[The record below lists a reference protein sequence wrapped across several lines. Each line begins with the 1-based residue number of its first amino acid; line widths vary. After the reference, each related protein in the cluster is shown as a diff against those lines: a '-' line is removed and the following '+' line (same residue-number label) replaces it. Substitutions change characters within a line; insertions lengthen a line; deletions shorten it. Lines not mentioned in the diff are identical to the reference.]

1 MTLREDDVLL
11 TATEAA
17 RLLALSKPGLWV
29 GVARGDLPAPF
40 YPLPRAPRWSRNE
53 LLATVAAR
61 RALPRDQ
68 MAKRR
73 AACAAATAPAAE

>member
-1 MTLREDDVLL
+1 MSFQEDDVLL
-11 TATEAA
+11 TAAEAA
-17 RLLALSKPGLWV
+17 KLLALSRPGLWV

-73 AACAAATAPAAE
+73 AARAAATAAE

>member
-1 MTLREDDVLL
+1 MSFQEDDVLL
-11 TATEAA
+11 TAAEAA
-17 RLLALSKPGLWV
+17 KLLALSRPGFWV

-40 YPLPRAPRWSRNE
+40 YLLPRAPRWSRNE

-73 AACAAATAPAAE
+73 AARAARATAAAE

>member
-1 MTLREDDVLL
+1 MSFREDDVLL

-17 RLLALSKPGLWV
+17 RLLALSKPGFWI
-29 GVARGDLPAPF
+29 GVARGDLPPPF

-53 LLATVAAR
+53 LLAAVAAR

-73 AACAAATAPAAE
+73 AARAAAAAPTAE

>member
-1 MTLREDDVLL
+1 MSFQEDDVLL
-11 TATEAA
+11 TAAEAA
-17 RLLALSKPGLWV
+17 RLLALSRPGLWV

-53 LLATVAAR
+53 LLAAVEAR

-73 AACAAATAPAAE
+73 ARRAAATAPAQ

>member
-1 MTLREDDVLL
+1 MSFREDDVLL

-17 RLLALSKPGLWV
+17 RLLALSKPGLWI

-61 RALPRDQ
+61 RALPRD
-68 MAKRR
+68 
-73 AACAAATAPAAE
+73 

>member
-1 MTLREDDVLL
+1 MSFQEDDVLL
-11 TATEAA
+11 TAAEAA
-17 RLLALSKPGLWV
+17 KLLALSRPGLWV

-73 AACAAATAPAAE
+73 AARATAAAE

>member
-1 MTLREDDVLL
+1 MPFQNDDVLL
-11 TATEAA
+11 TAAEAA
-17 RLLALSKPGLWV
+17 RLLALSRPGLWA

-40 YPLPRAPRWSRNE
+40 YPLPRAPRWRRNE

-73 AACAAATAPAAE
+73 AARATAATE

>member
-1 MTLREDDVLL
+1 MSFQEDDVLL
-11 TATEAA
+11 TAAEAA
-17 RLLALSKPGLWV
+17 KLLALSRPGLWV
-29 GVARGDLPAPF
+29 GVARGDLPAPL
-40 YPLPRAPRWSRNE
+40 YVLPRAPRWSRNE

-73 AACAAATAPAAE
+73 AARAAATAAE

>member
-1 MTLREDDVLL
+1 MTFREDDVLL
-11 TATEAA
+11 TAAEAA
-17 RLLALSKPGLWV
+17 KLLALSRSGLWV
-29 GVARGDLPAPF
+29 GVARGDLPAPC

-73 AACAAATAPAAE
+73 AARAAATAPAAE